1 MLNRTNMLRSS
12 LGGQFAG
19 AGITQDSTL
28 DDDFVIKR
36 GIKVHRQG
44 FLPTDQFV
52 GNKAAFDEYCKQQS
66 GEVVSYS
73 INELL
78 Q

>member
-12 LGGQFAG
+12 LGSQFAG
-19 AGITQDSTL
+19 AGIIQDSTL

-36 GIKVHRQG
+36 GIKVHRQD

-52 GNKAAFDEYCKQQS
+52 GDKTAFDEYCKQQS
-66 GEVVSYS
+66 GEVTSYS